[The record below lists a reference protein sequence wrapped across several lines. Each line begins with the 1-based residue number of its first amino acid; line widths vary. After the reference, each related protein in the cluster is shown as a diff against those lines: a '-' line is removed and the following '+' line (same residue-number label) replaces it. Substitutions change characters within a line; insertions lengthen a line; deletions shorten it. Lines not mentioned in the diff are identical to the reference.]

1 MKRLLFLLLISTIFF
16 SCNKN
21 ETDTPDT
28 FDLVYPAHF
37 PTPEYQFENN
47 EFSREGFVLGRKLF
61 YDPLLSVN
69 NTVSCG
75 SCHDATHAFADHNIP
90 LSFGVFGR
98 MGRRNSPPVF
108 NMLWNT
114 SFMWDGG
121 VNHIELS
128 GLPAIED
135 ENEMATNLT
144 DILTKLRTHKR
155 YPSMFEEAF
164 GTSEIDDQKFFY
176 AITQFM
182 GALISSNSKYDK
194 YVNGQANFSSEE
206 LAGLQLFRTHCENC
220 HQEPLFTD
228 YSFRNNGLDSEFE
241 DKGRYEITLNP
252 NDEGKFK
259 VPTLRNITFT
269 YPYMHDGRFIN
280 LDQVL
285 NHYSHGIVASP
296 TLDSQLENGIPLS
309 ESEKNQLKAFLET
322 LTDYEMLNNI
332 EFYAP

>member
-1 MKRLLFLLLISTIFF
+1 MKRFLLIFFLPLLIF

-21 ETDTPDT
+21 EEDTPDS
-28 FDLVYPAHF
+28 FELVYPAHF

-47 EFSREGFVLGRKLF
+47 EFSREGFILGRKLF

-75 SCHDATHAFADHNIP
+75 TCHDAPHAFSDHNVPI
-90 LSFGVFGR
+90 SSGVFGR

-128 GLPAIED
+128 GLIALTD
-135 ENEMATNLT
+135 ENEMDETIQN
-144 DILTKLRTHKR
+144 ILDKLRNHET
-155 YPSMFEEAF
+155 YPALFEETF
-164 GTSEIDDQKFFY
+164 GTDEIDDQKFFY
-176 AITQFM
+176 ALTQFM
-182 GALISSNSKYDK
+182 GAIISSNSKYDK
-194 YVNGQANFSSEE
+194 YINGQENFSNDE
-206 LAGLQLFRTHCENC
+206 LAGLQLFRTHCESC

-228 YSFRNNGLDSEFE
+228 YSFRNNGLDSDFE
-241 DKGRYEITLNP
+241 DEGRFGITLNP
-252 NDEGKFK
+252 DDLGKFK

-285 NHYSHGIVASP
+285 NHYSNGIVTSS
-296 TLDSQLENGIPLS
+296 TLDAQLENGIPLN
-309 ESEKNQLKAFLET
+309 ETEKMQLKAFLET

>member
-1 MKRLLFLLLISTIFF
+1 MIATFF

-21 ETDTPDT
+21 DEDTPDK
-28 FDLVYPAHF
+28 FELVYPAHF
-37 PTPEYQFENN
+37 PTPEYHFENN
-47 EFSREGFVLGRKLF
+47 EFSREGFILGRKLF

-98 MGRRNSPPVF
+98 VGRRNYPPVF
-108 NMLWNT
+108 NMIWSK

-128 GLPAIED
+128 GFPAIED
-135 ENEMATNLT
+135 ENEMSTNLT
-144 DILTKLRTHKR
+144 DLVEKLRTHNT
-155 YPSMFEEAF
+155 YPAMFEEAF
-164 GTSEIDDQKFFY
+164 GTSEINDQKFFY

-194 YVNGQANFSSEE
+194 YVNGQANFSNDE
-206 LAGLQLFRTHCENC
+206 LSGLQLFRTHCENC

-228 YSFRNNGLDSEFE
+228 YSFRNNGLDSYFE
-241 DKGRYEITLNP
+241 DEGRFGITQNP
-252 NDEGKFK
+252 NNLGKFK

-285 NHYSHGIVASP
+285 NHYSHEIVASP
-296 TLDSQLENGIPLS
+296 TLDVQLEGGIALTND
-309 ESEKNQLKAFLET
+309 EKNKLKAFLET